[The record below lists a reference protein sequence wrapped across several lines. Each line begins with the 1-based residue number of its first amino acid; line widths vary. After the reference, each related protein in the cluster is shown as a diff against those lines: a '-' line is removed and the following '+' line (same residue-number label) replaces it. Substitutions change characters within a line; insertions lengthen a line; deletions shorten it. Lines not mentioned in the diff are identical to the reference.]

1 MVVVELKRSCRGED
15 TCPSAGPSAT
25 PLGVSGMS
33 NLVVVSLA
41 KAPACVE
48 QAVVMVVAAVVVVV
62 VVGAAWRGAHAG
74 SKRPAAWSAMKGME
88 SVAAHFAG
96 KCALST
102 PRRGRLLAW
111 IALSE

>member
-48 QAVVMVVAAVVVVV
+48 QAVVVVVVV
-62 VVGAAWRGAHAG
+62 ATAA
-74 SKRPAAWSAMKGME
+74 
-88 SVAAHFAG
+88 
-96 KCALST
+96 L
-102 PRRGRLLAW
+102 
-111 IALSE
+111 

>member
-1 MVVVELKRSCRGED
+1 M
-15 TCPSAGPSAT
+15 
-25 PLGVSGMS
+25 
-33 NLVVVSLA
+33 VVVSLA

-48 QAVVMVVAAVVVVV
+48 QAVVMVVVVVVV
-62 VVGAAWRGAHAG
+62 VAGAAWRGAHVG
-74 SKRPAAWSAMKGME
+74 SKRPAVSAAMKGMAG
-88 SVAAHFAG
+88 VTAHLTG